1 MKGYVKIFTYGCQ
14 MNDLDTQKMYSL
26 LAQDGWQPT
35 ERTAKADLIILNT
48 CTVREKAT
56 QKALSNLGR
65 LRENKQA
72 KPELIIAVAGCVAQQ
87 EGLNLRRKLP
97 FIDIVLGTHQLH
109 RLNELV
115 EEERRQRRPLAATE
129 CYTEMVPGLEIIPD
143 QRFAS
148 AQHRA
153 YLNIMQGCNN
163 FCTYCIVP
171 YVRGREISRP
181 VASIL
186 DEVRQVTAD
195 GAKEIFLLGQNVN
208 SYAGGASFTELLREI
223 HAIEGVQRLR
233 FTTSH
238 PKDMSPELIECFN
251 ALPKLCHY
259 LHLPFQSGSNRVL
272 KAMHRS
278 YSREHYL
285 ELIARL
291 RQAAP
296 ELAFSAD
303 VIVGF
308 PGESESEFMETM
320 ELIEQVRFD
329 NLFSFK
335 YSPRP
340 GTKAAELPDD
350 VSRAEKE
357 RRLEILQSRQKQIT
371 LENNQARVGK
381 IYDVLVDA
389 RSKRD
394 TSQLNGRTTHNLI
407 VNFAGAP
414 ELLGQTV
421 KVRITQANQNS
432 LVGELV

>member
-14 MNDLDTQKMYSL
+14 MNDLDTQKMYTL

-35 ERTAKADLIILNT
+35 DRTGKADLIILNT

-72 KPELIIAVAGCVAQQ
+72 KPGLIIAVAGCVAQQ

-97 FIDIVLGTHQLH
+97 FIDLVLGTHQLH
-109 RLNELV
+109 RLSELI
-115 EEERRQRRPLAATE
+115 EEERRQHRPLAVTE

-143 QRFAS
+143 QRFAQ

-208 SYAGGASFTELLREI
+208 SYAGGASFAELLRTI
-223 HAIEGVQRLR
+223 HDIEGVERLR

-238 PKDMSPELIECFN
+238 PKDMSPELIECF
-251 ALPKLCHY
+251 AELPKLCHY

-285 ELIARL
+285 DLLASL

-296 ELAFSAD
+296 DLAFSAD

-308 PGESESEFMETM
+308 PGETESDFLETM
-320 ELIEQVRFD
+320 DLIEAVQFD

-340 GTKAAELPDD
+340 GTKAAEMPDD
-350 VSRAEKE
+350 VSKTEKA
-357 RRLEILQSRQKQIT
+357 RRLDVLQNRQKEIT
-371 LENNQARVGK
+371 LQNNEARVGE

-394 TSQLNGRTTHNLI
+394 PNQLNGRTTHNLI
-407 VNFAGAP
+407 VNFAGDPAM
-414 ELLGQTV
+414 LSQTV
-421 KVRITQANQNS
+421 KVRITRANQNS
-432 LVGELV
+432 LTGELV